1 RLGNSRMSLEVLAQ
15 NYAPLAVDLQHFA
28 CPVHCE
34 SELFALI
41 RIRCKTLYQS
51 LDLGHQQA
59 SAGLDRRVTDRGI
72 KKKPREPAAD
82 EPQGERARN
91 RDPSFGVEP
100 QREIR
105 HETVHTPHSVP
116 AGGDQRRTWD
126 THGRT
131 VAGPRT
137 QQGSQEDCPK
147 LGKYGI
153 SWDLVAVKK
162 LSPIL
167 AKSSSSTPLTA
178 VKLKETLPD
187 FGTRQVHELCWLD
200 CSAIFTPTAKRLR
213 QPSSMRGAPASAA
226 SSFSVTMSGTVRT
239 PASSSIP
246 SCARSPLA
254 RWGCLATMMP
264 LSPAAQRT

>member
-1 RLGNSRMSLEVLAQ
+1 KCRRLGNSRMSLEVLAQ

-59 SAGLDRRVTDRGI
+59 SAGLDRRAIHRRIAI
-72 KKKPREPAAD
+72 KTIETVAAEPRA
-82 EPQGERARN
+82 ERARN

-116 AGGDQRRTWD
+116 AGGDQRRIWD

-137 QQGSQEDCPK
+137 QRGSQVDCPK

-153 SWDLVAVKK
+153 
-162 LSPIL
+162 
-167 AKSSSSTPLTA
+167 
-178 VKLKETLPD
+178 
-187 FGTRQVHELCWLD
+187 
-200 CSAIFTPTAKRLR
+200 
-213 QPSSMRGAPASAA
+213 
-226 SSFSVTMSGTVRT
+226 
-239 PASSSIP
+239 
-246 SCARSPLA
+246 
-254 RWGCLATMMP
+254 
-264 LSPAAQRT
+264 